1 MQGEIIRDKSVSS
14 RVSLDHYKNVSW
26 GSFKSASNPVLRD
39 THEYI
44 LVFSKGDFK
53 RNKKQ
58 KNKNMKK
65 DSISKENFIEWSKSI
80 WRFSAVSAKKIGHP
94 APFPIELP
102 KRLIE
107 FYSFEDDVI
116 LDPFMGSGTSAL
128 AALYLKRKF
137 VGYEINKDYI
147 SLANRRINDETLNLF
162 SNE

>member
-1 MQGEIIRDKSVSS
+1 MYVNQIMLELGFFMRGEIIWDKSASS
-14 RVSLDHYKNVSW
+14 GVSLAW

-53 RNKKQ
+53 REKKGKQ
-58 KNKNMKK
+58 
-65 DSISKENFIEWSKSI
+65 DSISKENFMEWSKSI
-80 WRFSAVSAKKIGHP
+80 WRFPTVSAKKVGHP

-107 FYSFEDDVI
+107 FYSFESDII

-128 AALYLKRKF
+128 AALELNRYF
-137 VGYEINKDYI
+137 VGYEIQKEYVE
-147 SLANRRINDETLNLF
+147 LANKRIKNAASLF
-162 SNE
+162 